1 MVIFFILG
9 IFSNTEINLLI
20 TNNET
25 TRVQL
30 TWFLVIIF
38 HKSFANI
45 LKLLKLKHSNVAKGY
60 EKKAESKTVQ

>member
-1 MVIFFILG
+1 M
-9 IFSNTEINLLI
+9 LI

-25 TRVQL
+25 PRAQL